1 METFFFYLQ
10 LGFAHITD
18 FKGYDHLL
26 FIVAI
31 ACFYGHHEVKKLIWL
46 LTAFTVGH
54 SLTLGLAATGWI
66 HFPSA
71 LAEVI
76 IPFSILIASC
86 LNVYKIK
93 QGISD
98 SRLIY
103 AVICGFGL
111 VHGLGFSTYFA
122 AVLGQ
127 EESVV
132 LPLLAFNIGLE
143 VGQVIIVVAFLLLR
157 KLVYARLHP
166 AHSDAVLFLSGG
178 TAMVSFILFLE
189 HLVAYVAPS

>member
-10 LGFAHITD
+10 LGFQHITD

-31 ACFYGHHEVKKLIWL
+31 ASFYGHKELIKLIWL
-46 LTAFTVGH
+46 LTAFTLGH

-66 HFPSA
+66 HFPPA

-76 IPFSILIASC
+76 IPFSILVASC
-86 LNVYKIK
+86 MNVYKIK
-93 QGISD
+93 KGITD
-98 SRLIY
+98 NRLIY

-132 LPLLAFNIGLE
+132 LPLLAFNVGLE
-143 VGQVIIVVAFLLLR
+143 LGQIIIVVAFLLLR
-157 KLVYARLHP
+157 KVIYARLRP
-166 AHSDAVLFLSGG
+166 AHADAVLFLSGG
-178 TAMVSFILFLE
+178 TAMVSFILFVE
-189 HLVAYVAPS
+189 HLVAYLAPS

>member
-10 LGFAHITD
+10 LGFEHITD

-31 ACFYGHHEVKKLIWL
+31 ACFYGQHELKKLIWL
-46 LTAFTVGH
+46 LTAFTLGH

-66 HFPSA
+66 HFPPA

-76 IPFSILIASC
+76 IPFSILVASC
-86 LNVYKIK
+86 MNVYKIK
-93 QGISD
+93 NELVD
-98 SRLIY
+98 NKLIY
-103 AVICGFGL
+103 AIICGFGL
-111 VHGLGFSTYFA
+111 VHGLGFSTYFS

-127 EESVV
+127 EESV
-132 LPLLAFNIGLE
+132 LIPLLAFNVGLE
-143 VGQVIIVVAFLLLR
+143 VGQVLIVLAFLLLR
-157 KLVYARLHP
+157 KLIYARLRPTHV
-166 AHSDAVLFLSGG
+166 DAVLFLSGG

-189 HLVAYVAPS
+189 HLVAYVSPG